1 MNQHEWGP
9 EAGGPAETG
18 RQQWSGWG
26 PQSRGPPPGGLP
38 HFPQFSRL
46 SGGSVLG
53 RRPAV
58 GLRGVWGWAGHPS
71 GLSTWLAPEGSSG
84 RQVGLLGWPGLVVGR
99 APSEGE
105 LSVGKSP
112 RVSRRGRRPAASASL
127 RGSQKCR
134 FPAAGPA
141 SQELWDGPC
150 ALWTRPPGP
159 LIDPR
164 GESLSKKSLGGM
176 NQGKKWEYAGGR
188 GAGCVDRARS
198 GPGDAWTSRSQ
209 RGGAHTH

>member
-1 MNQHEWGP
+1 MTPAYFLQERKVEKNNFFLQEIMNQHEWGP

-26 PQSRGPPPGGLP
+26 PLCPQSRGPPPGGLP

-53 RRPAV
+53 RRPAM
-58 GLRGVWGWAGHPS
+58 GLQGVWGRAGHPS

-105 LSVGKSP
+105 LSVVKSP
-112 RVSRRGRRPAASASL
+112 RVSGRGCRPGSVCIPERESEMQIPGRRA
-127 RGSQKCR
+127 C
-134 FPAAGPA
+134 
-141 SQELWDGPC
+141 
-150 ALWTRPPGP
+150 
-159 LIDPR
+159 
-164 GESLSKKSLGGM
+164 
-176 NQGKKWEYAGGR
+176 
-188 GAGCVDRARS
+188 
-198 GPGDAWTSRSQ
+198 
-209 RGGAHTH
+209 